1 MSRERAAR
9 RAEREADRARRV
21 EQGRRRAQRAARR
34 RRVVGLVRPGRGR
47 GDSVLARRRRRQD
60 LALLA
65 ALLVLNTLLWV
76 VVADWGLRAAA
87 AALSLLAWPILTVL
101 VFDRRPS
108 S

>member
-1 MSRERAAR
+1 MSKERAAR
-9 RAEREADRARRV
+9 RAQRDAEREQRVAQARRR
-21 EQGRRRAQRAARR
+21 EQRAARR
-34 RRVVGLVRPGRGR
+34 RRLVGRVRPGRGR
-47 GDSVLARRRRRQD
+47 GDSLLARRRRRQD

-76 VVADWGLRAAA
+76 VVADWGLRVAAA
-87 AALSLLAWPILTVL
+87 VLSLLAWPILTVL

>member
-1 MSRERAAR
+1 MN
-9 RAEREADRARRV
+9 
-21 EQGRRRAQRAARR
+21 
-34 RRVVGLVRPGRGR
+34 
-47 GDSVLARRRRRQD
+47 D
-60 LALLA
+60 LAKNL
-65 ALLVLNTLLWV
+65 LLWV

>member
-1 MSRERAAR
+1 MSKERAAR
-9 RAEREADRARRV
+9 RAQREAERERRV
-21 EQGRRRAQRAARR
+21 AQARR
-34 RRVVGLVRPGRGR
+34 REQRAVRRRRLLGRGRGPGGR

-76 VVADWGLRAAA
+76 VVPDWGLRAAA